1 MNGMVLRVEEAWEEA
16 GLSFVAQIHR
26 SPGKALGRFRIVWPG
41 QGELHSALIDLR
53 LGCFGQAGYLAVAGP
68 SFSLEPAGI
77 VEFEVQTDSVSCP
90 LCLEILIELCGS
102 VQAVVQR
109 RICEP

>member
-1 MNGMVLRVEEAWEEA
+1 MVLRVEEAWEEA

-41 QGELHSALIDLR
+41 PGELHSALIDLR

-68 SFSLEPAGI
+68 SFSLEPAGM
-77 VEFEVQTDSVSCP
+77 VEFEVYADNASCP
-90 LCLEILIELCGS
+90 LCFEILLELCGS

>member
-1 MNGMVLRVEEAWEEA
+1 MSQRVLRAEESWQEA
-16 GLSFVAQIHR
+16 GVGFVAQILR
-26 SPGKALGRFRIVWPG
+26 GPGEALGRFRIIWPG
-41 QGELHSALIDLR
+41 PGELHSALIDLR

-68 SFSLEPAGI
+68 SFSLEPAGT
-77 VEFEVQTDSVSCP
+77 VEFEFQADSANCP

-109 RICEP
+109 RICES